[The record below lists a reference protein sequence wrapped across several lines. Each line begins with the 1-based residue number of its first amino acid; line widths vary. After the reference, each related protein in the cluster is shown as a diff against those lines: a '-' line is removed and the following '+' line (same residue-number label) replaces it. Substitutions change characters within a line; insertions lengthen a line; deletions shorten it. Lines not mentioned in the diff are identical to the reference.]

1 MMTLEEIGA
10 LQIGDKVQMP
20 NGVEA
25 TVTTV
30 DQSNQLVVLSMPG
43 GATTIIPGD
52 IPPDRIDAA
61 TTCICAWVDLINATK
76 VVP

>member
-20 NGVEA
+20 NGTIA

-30 DQSNQLVVLSMPG
+30 NQSNELVAISMSG
-43 GATTIIPGD
+43 GATTLIPGD

-76 VVP
+76 V

>member
-20 NGVEA
+20 NGMEA

-30 DQSNQLVVLSMPG
+30 NQSNELVVVSMSG
-43 GATTIIPGD
+43 GSTTLIPGD
-52 IPPDRIDAA
+52 IPSDRIDAE
-61 TTCICAWVDLINATK
+61 TTCICAWADLLNATK